1 MTKLAPMI
9 SIDGIN
15 NAGKTTAIYELG
27 SLLSQEGRNVSYCRG
42 DGVRSGLGATAL
54 DPPSDWWQKNS
65 ALLRGKH
72 VGDRPPDIERRV
84 AAIAS
89 LRLAHEAANLRTAIS
104 SDPDAILLQ
113 DRGVISRLFV
123 ADRYEPGTTLS
134 DIMPGSMRYDR
145 SKVIPDLVFILHC
158 SVEQLFIR
166 NETRD
171 SPDSKKA
178 FNKDIIL
185 KYYDDFY
192 KVALQPPPELKD
204 RVLVINANSSAE
216 DVVGNLY
223 DGMRSRGL
231 L

>member
-1 MTKLAPMI
+1 MSKLAPMI

-15 NAGKTTAIYELG
+15 NAGKTTALYELG
-27 SLLSQEGRNVSYCRG
+27 YLLSQEGKNVSYCRG
-42 DGVRSGLGATAL
+42 DGVRAGLGATAL

-72 VGDRPPDIERRV
+72 VGDRPADIEKRV

-89 LRLAHEAANLRTAIS
+89 LRLAHEAANLRTTIS
-104 SDPDAILLQ
+104 SDPDAVLLQ

-123 ADRYEPGTTLS
+123 AGRYEPGTTLS

-145 SKVIPDLVFILHC
+145 AKAIPDLIFILHC

-166 NETRD
+166 NEIRD
-171 SPDSKKA
+171 SPDEKKA

-185 KYYDDFY
+185 KFYDEFY
-192 KVALQPPPELKD
+192 RVALKPPPELED
-204 RVLVINANSSAE
+204 RVVVINANSSAE
-216 DVVGNLY
+216 EVVEQLY
-223 DGMRSRGL
+223 DEVNNRAL